1 MCLRARCS
9 LRPSAWRGDTRKA
22 KCAARQCE
30 GAGARPSRERACLWV
45 PLRDARD
52 AAHVTSAGAGAWPM
66 AGGELKTRCTARSA
80 RRGRHAQLQGPAK
93 GPSRLLPSPVL
104 PCVRRTPT
112 GQGHSTS
119 GRVRSGRAAS
129 EAASQACPCRCG
141 VAASLALM
149 RRFRR
154 LPWHHSAAKR
164 AGGRRSPTRDQ
175 CRWVAA
181 HVAHTLYGSGRAAGE
196 PGSVCCARTG
206 TCTARHQG
214 QQASSGV
221 ASASDEDDQ
230 FGRRQRGLSFLLRV
244 VRRSSGTGCRERF
257 SGKGARQLGQGVREV
272 GDGTEGS
279 GKQLLRST
287 CAASGGEHV
296 QAHRVVAAAARGSQP
311 HAHPSGADRAGN
323 SLAAAHLRRVARA
336 RLVAHGALLHVV
348 AQRVA
353 AAALGA
359 EPRGQGSALVRASLA
374 VEVRASLTPWR
385 RT

>member
-1 MCLRARCS
+1 MRALGRRERGHASGCRCGTRGTLRMSQARERELGPWQAGSSRHAASRARRAAAVMRSCRA
-9 LRPSAWRGDTRKA
+9 LPRVLAVFCPLLCCRACG
-22 KCAARQCE
+22 ARQQ
-30 GAGARPSRERACLWV
+30 
-45 PLRDARD
+45 
-52 AAHVTSAGAGAWPM
+52 
-66 AGGELKTRCTARSA
+66 LK
-80 RRGRHAQLQGPAK
+80 
-93 GPSRLLPSPVL
+93 V
-104 PCVRRTPT
+104 
-112 GQGHSTS
+112 HSTS

-129 EAASQACPCRCG
+129 EAASRACPCRCG

-279 GKQLLRST
+279 GRQLLRST

-296 QAHRVVAAAARGSQP
+296 QAHRVVAAAARERQP
-311 HAHPSGADRAGN
+311 HAHTRQSSACGLLPT
-323 SLAAAHLRRVARA
+323 HLPPHTCVE
-336 RLVAHGALLHVV
+336 LPGHGLSHTAPCCTL
-348 AQRVA
+348 
-353 AAALGA
+353 
-359 EPRGQGSALVRASLA
+359 
-374 VEVRASLTPWR
+374 
-385 RT
+385 